1 MARSFVPLVLS
12 AAFLTFPAVAG
23 AQGEPRVKAA
33 KDEQQTT
40 ISLQAGQLQV
50 IEKLTRNTIDL
61 ELTEGKDTVRFRGDL
76 AGRVTV
82 QRGTRQ
88 HALSVR
94 TATPSDQAAVASLLA
109 GSAALRSFDA
119 VMETSWGRSG
129 RPAAVFRSARA
140 LVALFRGN
148 LEPTVAIVSSVASP
162 KVSLLPV
169 RRDGPDAC
177 WTSYTH
183 TVVQY
188 TYDLESCVAEARDS
202 WFPLHLGWCAYEYDI
217 KTSLA
222 FAWMLDCYGLL

>member
-12 AAFLTFPAVAG
+12 AALLSVPALAG
-23 AQGEPRVKAA
+23 AQGVPRVKAA
-33 KDEQQTT
+33 KDQQQTT
-40 ISLQAGQLQV
+40 ISLQAGQLKV
-50 IEKLTRNTIDL
+50 VETLTRDAIDIQL
-61 ELTEGKDTVRFRGDL
+61 IQDNDVVRFSGDL

-82 QRGTRQ
+82 QRGTRR
-88 HALSVR
+88 HSLSVR
-94 TATPSDQAAVASLLA
+94 TATPGDEAAVASLLA
-109 GSAALRSFDA
+109 GSAALRSFDI
-119 VMETSWGRSG
+119 VMDTPWGRSA
-129 RPAAVFRSARA
+129 RPAAPFRSARA

-148 LEPTVAIVSSVASP
+148 FEPTVAVVSSVASP
-162 KVSLLPV
+162 KVSLAPV

-177 WTSYTH
+177 WTAYTH